1 MADFD
6 ELKDKNYPD
15 SISEEDAQ
23 REKAEKQAEALRSSM
38 MCVYAGPEYF
48 RAKAEQAAKE
58 QEENPDGKEP
68 AQTNLYPDMTVMH
81 RNPTPEEVN
90 TRPQMMFVYAAPP
103 LPTPGING
111 FMQVEPKQAPAP
123 KFCHECGYPLDASYK
138 FCPMCGTKILRPENG
153 GMMNC

>member
-38 MCVYAGPEYF
+38 MCVYAGPDYF

-58 QEENPDGKEP
+58 QEENSDGEEP

-81 RNPTPEEVN
+81 RNPTP
-90 TRPQMMFVYAAPP
+90 R
-103 LPTPGING
+103 
-111 FMQVEPKQAPAP
+111 K
-123 KFCHECGYPLDASYK
+123 
-138 FCPMCGTKILRPENG
+138 
-153 GMMNC
+153 